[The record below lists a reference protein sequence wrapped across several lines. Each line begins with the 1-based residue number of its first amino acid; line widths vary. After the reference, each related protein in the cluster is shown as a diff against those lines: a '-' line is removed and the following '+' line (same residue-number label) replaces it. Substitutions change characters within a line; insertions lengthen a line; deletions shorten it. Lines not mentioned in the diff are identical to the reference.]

1 MGNALSDCLLRAGGG
16 LPLMAAGGSAGV
28 VTVWNLEERKLH
40 SVLRDA
46 HDGPLVGGG
55 GWVRPGEQGG
65 TGIFFNATLWST
77 LSSAFPPSLS
87 LPPPPSQLSFHFFS
101 RKPVLMSSV
110 PPPPPHS
117 SPCTSSLG
125 NRC

>member
-1 MGNALSDCLLRAGGG
+1 MGNALPVCLPSAGGG

-55 GWVRPGEQGG
+55 MGLRHGAGREGAQ
-65 TGIFFNATLWST
+65 
-77 LSSAFPPSLS
+77 
-87 LPPPPSQLSFHFFS
+87 
-101 RKPVLMSSV
+101 
-110 PPPPPHS
+110 
-117 SPCTSSLG
+117 
-125 NRC
+125 

>member
-1 MGNALSDCLLRAGGG
+1 MGNVLPAPCLLTPAPILMGDSLPFLLVAGGG

-55 GWVRPGEQGG
+55 DGGWQAEKGLQWPCQCVG
-65 TGIFFNATLWST
+65 
-77 LSSAFPPSLS
+77 PS
-87 LPPPPSQLSFHFFS
+87 
-101 RKPVLMSSV
+101 
-110 PPPPPHS
+110 
-117 SPCTSSLG
+117 
-125 NRC
+125 